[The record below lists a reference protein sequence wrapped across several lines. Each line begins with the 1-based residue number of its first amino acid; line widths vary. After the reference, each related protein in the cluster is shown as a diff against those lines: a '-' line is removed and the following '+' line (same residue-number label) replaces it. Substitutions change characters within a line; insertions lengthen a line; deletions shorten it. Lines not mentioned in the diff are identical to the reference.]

1 MYANFS
7 LLFCF
12 QFNCRNTLDDQILEN
27 VTIEMESSE
36 DFDIETVIPCPQLV
50 YNAPGTTYTCVRIP
64 SDPTSGLRNINANFF
79 THLFVSFS
87 LLIILSL
94 FALHYFVFFLL
105 LILSFKFVSMNGFTK

>member
-1 MYANFS
+1 MYANFF

-64 SDPTSGLRNINANFF
+64 SDPTSGLRNINADLF
-79 THLFVSFS
+79 THHFVSFHSS
-87 LLIILSL
+87 LFCPCLLFIILS
-94 FALHYFVFFLL
+94 FFYSSFC
-105 LILSFKFVSMNGFTK
+105 LSNS